1 MTSKR
6 SWRETKLDL
15 EDELAI
21 EITLRIAIQEAGPEY
36 IAEFISKLAFE
47 NYKAKKM
54 LDEAEEYIYELE
66 DVVNSLPKNMHNP

>member
-6 SWRETKLDL
+6 SWRETKLEL

-21 EITLRIAIQEAGPEY
+21 EITLRLAINQAGPEC

-54 LDEAEEYIYELE
+54 LELAEEYIYELE
-66 DVVNSLPKNMHNP
+66 DVVNSLPRNKHNP

>member
-66 DVVNSLPKNMHNP
+66 DVVNSLPKNKRNP

>member
-6 SWRETKLDL
+6 SWRETELEL

-21 EITLRIAIQEAGPEY
+21 EITLRLAINQVGPEC

-47 NYKAKKM
+47 NYKSKKM
-54 LDEAEEYIYELE
+54 LEQAEEYIYELE
-66 DVVNSLPKNMHNP
+66 DVVNSLPRNMHNP

>member
-6 SWRETKLDL
+6 SWRETEIAL
-15 EDELAI
+15 EDELSI
-21 EITLRIAIQEAGPEY
+21 EITLRLAINQAGPEC

-54 LDEAEEYIYELE
+54 LELAEEYIYELE
-66 DVVNSLPKNMHNP
+66 DVVNSLPRNKRNL

>member
-6 SWRETKLDL
+6 SWRETELEL
-15 EDELAI
+15 EDELSI
-21 EITLRIAIQEAGPEY
+21 EITLRLAINQAGPEC

-54 LDEAEEYIYELE
+54 LELAEEYIYELE
-66 DVVNSLPKNMHNP
+66 DVVNSLPRNKRNL

>member
-6 SWRETKLDL
+6 SWRETEIAL
-15 EDELAI
+15 EDELSI
-21 EITLRIAIQEAGPEY
+21 EITLRLAINQAGPEC

-54 LDEAEEYIYELE
+54 LELAEEYIYELD
-66 DVVNSLPKNMHNP
+66 DVVNSLPRNKHNL